1 MESSMLF
8 MPKFVYCV
16 LYFIGIGI
24 ALFKFNSLGLLP
36 TTASDWYII
45 FPLQKVN
52 IKL

>member
-8 MPKFVYCV
+8 MPKLVYCI